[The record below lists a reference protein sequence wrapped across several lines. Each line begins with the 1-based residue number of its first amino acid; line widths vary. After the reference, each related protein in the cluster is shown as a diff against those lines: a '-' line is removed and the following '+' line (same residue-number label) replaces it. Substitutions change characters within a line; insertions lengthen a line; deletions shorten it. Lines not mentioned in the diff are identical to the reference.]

1 MHGPDRPVPPDP
13 DSPGDAPT
21 LLLVDDDRAFCMVLS
36 EALRKR
42 GFQVH
47 VAYNLTE
54 ALALANQCQPEF
66 AVVDLR
72 IGNESGLELVSRLV
86 AMDENTRIVMLT
98 GYASVATAVEA
109 IKLGATHYLPKPAD
123 ANEIAAALERE
134 DGDAQVPVADNP
146 LSVRRLEWEH
156 LQKVLLSH
164 NGNISSAARALKM
177 HRRTL
182 QRKLAKHPVR
192 E

>member
-1 MHGPDRPVPPDP
+1 MHSLDRPESPGP
-13 DSPGDAPT
+13 DSPSDHPT

-47 VAYNLTE
+47 VGYDLTE
-54 ALALANQCQPEF
+54 ALALADRWQPEF

-72 IGNESGLELVSRLV
+72 IGSESGLELVSRLV

-109 IKLGATHYLPKPAD
+109 IKLGATHYLTKPAD
-123 ANEIAAALERE
+123 ANEIAAALERG
-134 DGDAQVPVADNP
+134 DGDASVPLADNP

-156 LQKVLLSH
+156 LQKVMLSH
-164 NGNISSAARALKM
+164 NGNISSAARAMKM

>member
-1 MHGPDRPVPPDP
+1 MRDPDKPGSS

-21 LLLVDDDRAFCMVLS
+21 LLLVDDDKAFCMVLS

-47 VAYNLTE
+47 VAYNLAE

-72 IGNESGLELVSRLV
+72 IGSESGLELVSRLV

-109 IKLGATHYLPKPAD
+109 IKLGATHIRVGTALFGPRATPA
-123 ANEIAAALERE
+123 A
-134 DGDAQVPVADNP
+134 
-146 LSVRRLEWEH
+146 
-156 LQKVLLSH
+156 
-164 NGNISSAARALKM
+164 
-177 HRRTL
+177 
-182 QRKLAKHPVR
+182 
-192 E
+192 